1 MSGRFRRPLRA
12 VVAAAVVLGLV
23 TATASTA
30 SAATSTA
37 DVHRAAQRWVEAG
50 APGVAVRIDDG
61 RRTTELV
68 RQNSWSRRDHRLRL
82 GDEHKFAS
90 NTKVVTGVLVLQ
102 QVQEGRLS
110 LDGPANKWL
119 PQIPDGI
126 TVRMLLNRTSGLFDF
141 LNDPRLTPMLLGRD
155 PKRWSP
161 RDLPAVAF
169 EHPPLFPPGERWNY
183 SNTNYISLGVILE
196 AVSGKRYA
204 DLVQERIIDRLGME
218 HTYLSDANGF
228 RGRHAHGYEPDAAH
242 LGPLLPP
249 GTPVGDGFAGP
260 QLHEHVQTEGIDLS
274 ASWAAGGL
282 ISTAEEWPKFLRALF
297 GGRLLPAELPAEMKE
312 AVPQGNGDGY
322 GLGLM
327 EINTPCGT
335 VWGHSG
341 GFPGYRS
348 HNYVDA
354 TGTRTVTV
362 LATTTFKL
370 HAPEAAKAQREM
382 VNTAVCKLHGR

>member
-1 MSGRFRRPLRA
+1 
-12 VVAAAVVLGLV
+12 
-23 TATASTA
+23 
-30 SAATSTA
+30 
-37 DVHRAAQRWVEAG
+37 
-50 APGVAVRIDDG
+50 
-61 RRTTELV
+61 
-68 RQNSWSRRDHRLRL
+68 
-82 GDEHKFAS
+82 
-90 NTKVVTGVLVLQ
+90 
-102 QVQEGRLS
+102 
-110 LDGPANKWL
+110 
-119 PQIPDGI
+119 
-126 TVRMLLNRTSGLFDF
+126 
-141 LNDPRLTPMLLGRD
+141 
-155 PKRWSP
+155 
-161 RDLPAVAF
+161 
-169 EHPPLFPPGERWNY
+169 
-183 SNTNYISLGVILE
+183 
-196 AVSGKRYA
+196 
-204 DLVQERIIDRLGME
+204 ME

-341 GFPGYRS
+341 GFP
-348 HNYVDA
+348 A
-354 TGTRTVTV
+354 TA
-362 LATTTFKL
+362 ATTTSTR
-370 HAPEAAKAQREM
+370 PEP
-382 VNTAVCKLHGR
+382 GR